1 MTKWDFAKQHAGD
14 SIRGFFRLLKKSPTF
29 ALRLFSARLRYFLTR
44 GFGGPIATPDDFL
57 IETSNEL
64 ISYWSF
70 FVEEEC
76 RDLEWIRPL
85 RQLTQPLVLDVGAN
99 AGLFSHLVWQTRKD
113 VRLKIFEPL
122 PRMAGKIRK
131 WQERTGAEA
140 EIINKAVSDKP
151 GIAELHT
158 SAENDTTATL
168 VGAKSGS
175 TPLRVETVNLD
186 SVFPTENVFL
196 IKIDVEGHEPAVIR
210 GAQNLLQRTRF
221 LIVEAHTPEAL
232 KAIQA
237 VLPGEWKTRQIGAS
251 DHLLTNQ
258 LVSHG
263 I

>member
-1 MTKWDFAKQHAGD
+1 MTKWDFAKQHAKD
-14 SIRGFFRLLKKSPTF
+14 SLQGLLRLLARNPAF
-29 ALRLFSARLRYFLTR
+29 GLRLFAARLRYFLTR
-44 GFGGPIATPDDFL
+44 GFSGPIATPDDYL

-76 RDLEWIRPL
+76 RDPEWVRPL

-99 AGLFSHLVWQTRKD
+99 AGLFSHLVWRLRRD

-131 WQERTGAEA
+131 WQERTKADA
-140 EIINKAVSDKP
+140 EIINKAVSDQP
-151 GIAELHT
+151 GYAELHT

-186 SVFPTENVFL
+186 SVFPSEKVFL

-232 KAIQA
+232 RAIQA
-237 VLPGEWKTRQIGAS
+237 VLPGEWKSRQIGAS
-251 DHLLTNQ
+251 DHLLTN
-258 LVSHG
+258 VRASNG